1 MEFQC
6 PGKRP
11 GDWPCTTR
19 QTPTSTAFAEV
30 TGRGWGTGH
39 SVGLP
44 RASRGPSIFRG
55 PGAPGNGGLWGLLL
69 GILIKLTVP
78 TCASMCVR
86 ASYFNEKV
94 ALKYTGT
101 STLED
106 KLGRK
111 GGDSATSGGF

>member
-1 MEFQC
+1 MELQC

-11 GDWPCTTR
+11 GDRPRTRR
-19 QTPTSTAFAEV
+19 QTPASTALAEV
-30 TGRGWGTGH
+30 AGRGGTGH
-39 SVGLP
+39 SVRLP
-44 RASRGPSIFRG
+44 RAGRGPSTFRG
-55 PGAPGNGGLWGLLL
+55 PGAPGNGGLWGLRL

-78 TCASMCVR
+78 TCAFVCVR

-111 GGDSATSGGF
+111 GGGSATSGGF